1 MSNVSTKPFV
11 PMNAEYAHLSQPSVQ
26 VNKPLELSPAA
37 DNVSKF
43 LKDSSPA
50 PKENNLTVNKESLEK
65 LFAMFEFAV
74 KAMRSMLAGM
84 GVLPKMPGELDA
96 QSQLKPG
103 PDPKVVADTNGK
115 PKIEPQTD
123 ARTPVKPGS
132 DPKVIADT
140 SVKPKMEPQVDA
152 RTPVKPGPDLKVV
165 ADTNVKP
172 GNEPLADVKTP
183 VKPGP
188 DVKVKPDG
196 QTQMTMTPD
205 GKLAAKPTM
214 TSVTDTAQNNKLS
227 SEINVTVQVQGC
239 HCPHTGEKIAPQ
251 PVLTPKVDVQPALP
265 ALVTPKVDAQ
275 PQSPTVVNPKVDK
288 QPSLTSTVIPKLD
301 TSPLLQPQ
309 VTPATV
315 NKPEPKAP
323 ATPVEPNT
331 TTADPKPETRPA
343 PDLTA
348 PAPDDLVND
357 SSRHS
362 RSRFDDHRAARPSLR
377 SRF

>member
-1 MSNVSTKPFV
+1 MSNVSTKPF
-11 PMNAEYAHLSQPSVQ
+11 MSMSTEYARLNQASVQ
-26 VNKPLELSPAA
+26 VDKPLELSSAA

-43 LKDSSPA
+43 LKDSSPG
-50 PKENNLTVNKESLEK
+50 PKENNLTVDKESLEK

-115 PKIEPQTD
+115 TKIEPKTD
-123 ARTPVKPGS
+123 AKTQVKLSS

-140 SVKPKMEPQVDA
+140 SVKPKIEPQTDA
-152 RTPVKPGPDLKVV
+152 RTQVKPGPDPKVV

-172 GNEPLADVKTP
+172 GIEPLAQAKTP
-183 VKPGP
+183 AKPGP
-188 DVKVKPDG
+188 DLKVKPDG
-196 QTQMTMTPD
+196 HTQVNLTPD
-205 GKLAAKPTM
+205 GKLATKPAM
-214 TSVTDTAQNNKLS
+214 TSLTDTAQNNKLS
-227 SEINVTVQVQGC
+227 SEINVIVQVQGC

-251 PVLTPKVDVQPALP
+251 PALTPKVDMQPAPP

-275 PQSPTVVNPKVDK
+275 PQSPAVVNPKVDK
-288 QPSLTSTVIPKLD
+288 QPSLPSPVMPKLD

-315 NKPEPKAP
+315 KKTEPNAP
-323 ATPVEPNT
+323 ATPVEPTST
-331 TTADPKPETRPA
+331 TVDPKPEIRPA
-343 PDLTA
+343 PDLAA

-357 SSRHS
+357 SSSGS

>member
-1 MSNVSTKPFV
+1 MSNVSTKSFV
-11 PMNAEYAHLSQPSVQ
+11 PMNAEYAHLSQSSVQ

-115 PKIEPQTD
+115 PKMEPQTD

-140 SVKPKMEPQVDA
+140 SVKPKMEPQTDARTPVKPSSDPKVIADKSIKPEMEPQVDA

-172 GNEPLADVKTP
+172 GIEPLADAKTP

-251 PVLTPKVDVQPALP
+251 PVLTPKVRCA
-265 ALVTPKVDAQ
+265 AR
-275 PQSPTVVNPKVDK
+275 
-288 QPSLTSTVIPKLD
+288 
-301 TSPLLQPQ
+301 
-309 VTPATV
+309 ATGIGYA
-315 NKPEPKAP
+315 KGRCP
-323 ATPVEPNT
+323 TPVANSGEP
-331 TTADPKPETRPA
+331 EGR
-343 PDLTA
+343 
-348 PAPDDLVND
+348 
-357 SSRHS
+357 
-362 RSRFDDHRAARPSLR
+362 
-377 SRF
+377 

>member
-1 MSNVSTKPFV
+1 MSNVSMKPFV
-11 PMNAEYAHLSQPSVQ
+11 PMNTEHAQLNQPSVQ
-26 VNKPLELSPAA
+26 VNKPLELSSVA

-43 LKDSSPA
+43 LKDSGTA

-96 QSQLKPG
+96 QSQMKPGLDPKVVADTNGRPKIEPQTDARTQMKPSVDPKVIADTSVAPKVEPQTDARTQVKPG
-103 PDPKVVADTNGK
+103 PDPKVVADTN
-115 PKIEPQTD
+115 
-123 ARTPVKPGS
+123 VKPG
-132 DPKVIADT
+132 I
-140 SVKPKMEPQVDA
+140 EPLVDA
-152 RTPVKPGPDLKVV
+152 KTPVKPGPDLKV
-165 ADTNVKP
+165 
-172 GNEPLADVKTP
+172 
-183 VKPGP
+183 
-188 DVKVKPDG
+188 KPDG
-196 QTQMTMTPD
+196 HTQGTMTPD
-205 GKLAAKPTM
+205 GKLATQPAI
-214 TSVTDTAQNNKLS
+214 TSLTDTAQNNKLS

-251 PVLTPKVDVQPALP
+251 PALVPKVDVQPALP

-275 PQSPTVVNPKVDK
+275 PASPTVVNPKVDK
-288 QPSLTSTVIPKLD
+288 QPSPTSTVIPKLD
-301 TSPLLQPQ
+301 TPPLLQPQ

-315 NKPEPKAP
+315 NKPEPKTP
-323 ATPVEPNT
+323 ATPAEPSST
-331 TTADPKPETRPA
+331 TVDPTPEPQPA

-348 PAPDDLVND
+348 PAPDDVVND
-357 SSRHS
+357 SSRYS

>member
-11 PMNAEYAHLSQPSVQ
+11 PMNAEYAHLNQPSVQ
-26 VNKPLELSPAA
+26 VNRPLELSPAEG
-37 DNVSKF
+37 NVSKF

-84 GVLPKMPGELDA
+84 GMLPKMPGELDA
-96 QSQLKPG
+96 QSQLRPG
-103 PDPKVVADTNGK
+103 LDPKVVADTNGK

-123 ARTPVKPGS
+123 AKTQVKPSS

-140 SVKPKMEPQVDA
+140 SVKPKIEPQTDA
-152 RTPVKPGPDLKVV
+152 RTRVTPGPDPKVV
-165 ADTNVKP
+165 ADTNFKP
-172 GNEPLADVKTP
+172 GIEPLADAETL

-196 QTQMTMTPD
+196 QAQVTMTPD
-205 GKLAAKPTM
+205 GKHATKPAL
-214 TSVTDTAQNNKLS
+214 TSLTDTAQNNKLS
-227 SEINVTVQVQGC
+227 SDLHVTVQVQSC

-251 PVLTPKVDVQPALP
+251 PVLTSKVDVQPSPP
-265 ALVTPKVDAQ
+265 ALVTPKVDTQ
-275 PQSPTVVNPKVDK
+275 PLSPAVVNPKVDK
-288 QPSLTSTVIPKLD
+288 HPSLTSPVIPKLD

-309 VTPATV
+309 VTPVTV
-315 NKPEPKAP
+315 NKPEPNAP
-323 ATPVEPNT
+323 ATPDAPTST
-331 TTADPKPETRPA
+331 TVDSKPETRPA

-377 SRF
+377 ARF

>member
-11 PMNAEYAHLSQPSVQ
+11 PMNAEYAQLNQPSVTM
-26 VNKPLELSPAA
+26 NKPLELSPAA

-50 PKENNLTVNKESLEK
+50 PKENNLTLIKESLEK
-65 LFAMFEFAV
+65 LFAMLEFMV

-96 QSQLKPG
+96 QSPLTPG
-103 PDPKVVADTNGK
+103 PDPKVVADTNGN
-115 PKIEPQTD
+115 PKIESQTD
-123 ARTPVKPGS
+123 A
-132 DPKVIADT
+132 
-140 SVKPKMEPQVDA
+140 
-152 RTPVKPGPDLKVV
+152 
-165 ADTNVKP
+165 
-172 GNEPLADVKTP
+172 KTP
-183 VKPGP
+183 VKPGR

-196 QTQMTMTPD
+196 QTQVTLTPD
-205 GKLAAKPTM
+205 GKLATKPAL
-214 TSVTDTAQNNKLS
+214 TSLTDPAQNNKLS
-227 SEINVTVQVQGC
+227 SDIHVTVQVQSC

-251 PVLTPKVDVQPALP
+251 PALTPKVEVQPSPP

-275 PQSPTVVNPKVDK
+275 PLSPAVVNPKVDK
-288 QPSLTSTVIPKLD
+288 QPSLTSPVIAKLD

-315 NKPEPKAP
+315 NKPEPNAP
-323 ATPVEPNT
+323 AMPVARTST
-331 TTADPKPETRPA
+331 TVDPKPDTRPA
-343 PDLTA
+343 PVLTA
-348 PAPDDLVND
+348 PAPDDVVND

-377 SRF
+377 ARF